1 MAGYVSDAGCGARHA
16 GIGGASCIRKCI
28 RGGASVGHPEW
39 KPQRM
44 VLVRDGDQ
52 RLLAVDNPDAL
63 QGREGEH
70 VVLIARVRRDHVRVI
85 RIVR

>member
-1 MAGYVSDAGCGARHA
+1 
-16 GIGGASCIRKCI
+16 
-28 RGGASVGHPEW
+28 
-39 KPQRM
+39 M
-44 VLVRDGDQ
+44 VLVRDSGK

-70 VVLIARVRRDHVRVI
+70 VVLMARVRRNHVRVI